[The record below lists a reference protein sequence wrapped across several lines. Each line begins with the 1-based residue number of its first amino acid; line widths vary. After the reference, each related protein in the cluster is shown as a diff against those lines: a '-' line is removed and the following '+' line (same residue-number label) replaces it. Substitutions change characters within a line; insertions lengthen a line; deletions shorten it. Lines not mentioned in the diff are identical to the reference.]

1 MPLLFSSTMVSSFL
15 FYILDTESPFFLILI
30 LFFLLHLFYIL
41 YTVPLSSLLYFLL
54 SLFSSM
60 LSGTDHT
67 ICFSLVSQE
76 GILVLGFHGFEPL
89 CLYIS
94 YSPHTLL
101 LLLLLTI
108 LSQAEVH
115 LLEVCSSPHNIP
127 VLFPIW
133 NIPASSLAVSFVV
146 WPHVLPLLFFFS
158 LSLLQCLDT
167 SIYSALSS
175 NTKNTSLFPLFFS
188 CLHTLASSLILH
200 LIT

>member
-1 MPLLFSSTMVSSFL
+1 MVSSFL

-30 LFFLLHLFYIL
+30 LFFLLHLFFYIL

-146 WPHVLPLLFFFS
+146 WPHVLPLFFFFS

-175 NTKNTSLFPLFFS
+175 NTKNTSLFPLFFPAFIPWP
-188 CLHTLASSLILH
+188 LLLFYTSSLDLLIL
-200 LIT
+200 